1 MSREQV
7 KNEKGTK
14 RLVVS
19 ASAYVFDEVLS
30 LRTQGT
36 KSRDYKGDDPHA
48 SSRRGPPGWPK
59 VVTGTGSL

>member
-30 LRTQGT
+30 LRTQG
-36 KSRDYKGDDPHA
+36 SVWG
-48 SSRRGPPGWPK
+48 RRRSLEAARRKCPGTRRTAPR
-59 VVTGTGSL
+59 